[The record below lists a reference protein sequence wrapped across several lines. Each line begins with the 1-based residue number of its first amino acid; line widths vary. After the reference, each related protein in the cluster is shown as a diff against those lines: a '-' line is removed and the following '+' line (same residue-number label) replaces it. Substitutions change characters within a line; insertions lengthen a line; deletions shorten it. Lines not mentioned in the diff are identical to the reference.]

1 MYLIYLEKDKHLF
14 SGLGYF
20 FIFNTVIEIS
30 KPGLFTYQKSKEFGG
45 NVKFDIVTLGRHLE
59 RSLQSTKT
67 PSTEKVVV
75 YPYSFAQP
83 EVILTHSS
91 LLIHYTED
99 QFKISKNR
107 YVDGDHPKE
116 YPLGELQA
124 YLTRWRSSH
133 A

>member
-20 FIFNTVIEIS
+20 FIFSTVIEIR
-30 KPGLFTYQKSKEFGG
+30 KPGLFTYPKSREFEDD
-45 NVKFDIVTLGRHLE
+45 VKFDIVTLGRHLE
-59 RSLQSTKT
+59 KPLQSAKT
-67 PSTEKVVV
+67 PTEKVVV

-99 QFKISKNR
+99 QFKVSKNR
-107 YVDGDHPKE
+107 YGDHPKE

-124 YLTRWRSSH
+124 YLTRWKSSH